1 MTCCAS
7 FAAHDRGAGDSGNEP
22 PSEEVAWA
30 SQPLGEDTYRTV
42 VSIPALRCGACI
54 VAVEQA
60 LMAQPGVSAARVNLS
75 TRRAAVTWT
84 GQQDQPPAIFSALAS
99 IGYPATL
106 VSEERGRD
114 EEVTKL
120 FKAVAVAGFSA
131 MNIMLLSVSVWSGA
145 DGDVRQGFHLVSAAL
160 ALPALIYSGRIF
172 FVSAWSALRAG
183 RTNMDVP
190 ISVGLVLA
198 CGLSLYDVSQEAPHA
213 YFDAATSLIFF
224 LLIGRT
230 LELLMRE
237 RSRSAVSALSR
248 LEPAGG
254 HVMGANGETTYL
266 PLHEIKPA
274 MQVIVNPG
282 HRLPVDG
289 IVRDGV
295 SELDA
300 SLITGE
306 SRWSAC
312 GPGTLVQAGVL
323 NQSGR
328 IVVEA
333 TATAATSFL
342 AQMVNLMEAA
352 EQAGPT
358 YYSIAERAARLYSPV
373 IHTVAL
379 LALLVWL
386 QRTGDWHQSLT
397 IAIAVLIIT
406 CPCALGLAVPITQVV
421 AARRL
426 FQRGV
431 LMKDGAALERLA
443 EANSVV
449 FDKTGTLT
457 FGRYQLDMP
466 QEPPPR
472 AAAIAARLAKHSR
485 HPISVAIA
493 LSVSPDEGLAVE
505 HLEEVVGYGIE
516 AMVGTDVYRLG
527 RSDWALAAG
536 QAVAMADATSSRAVL
551 SKNGMLLVQ
560 FELADELRPGAV
572 QLTATLRN
580 QRYPLRILSGDR
592 RSAVATVAAKLG
604 IQESLADLSPAE
616 KVEHVRTAVDNGE
629 KVLMIGDGLND
640 APALAAAYVSMAP
653 ATAAEVGRKQADF
666 VFMTEDLRVI
676 WEAISTAKSARSI
689 VRQNLTMAIVYNAVC
704 VPIAVAGLVT
714 PLVAAIAMSLS
725 SIAVIANALRL
736 KGGATSHR
744 PRQQVKRAFTRHTDR
759 AAA

>member
-1 MTCCAS
+1 M
-7 FAAHDRGAGDSGNEP
+7 
-22 PSEEVAWA
+22 
-30 SQPLGEDTYRTV
+30 
-42 VSIPALRCGACI
+42 SIPALRCGACI

-75 TRRAAVTWT
+75 TRRAAVIWT

-106 VSEERGRD
+106 ASEERGRD

-131 MNIMLLSVSVWSGA
+131 MNIMLLSVSAWSGA

-172 FVSAWSALRAG
+172 FISAWSALRAG

-198 CGLSLYDVSQEAPHA
+198 FGLSLYDVSQEAPHA

-254 HVMGANGETTYL
+254 HVVGANGETIYL

-282 HRLPVDG
+282 HRVPVDG

-306 SRWSAC
+306 SRWSPC

-333 TATAATSFL
+333 TATATTSFL
-342 AQMVNLMEAA
+342 AQMVNLMQAA
-352 EQAGPT
+352 EQGGPQ
-358 YYSIAERAARLYSPV
+358 YRGIAERAARLYSPV
-373 IHTVAL
+373 IHT
-379 LALLVWL
+379 LALFALVGWL
-386 QRTGDWHQSLT
+386 QQTGDWHQSLSV
-397 IAIAVLIIT
+397 AISVLIIT
-406 CPCALGLAVPITQVV
+406 CPCALGLAVPITQVI

-426 FQRGV
+426 FQRGII
-431 LMKDGAALERLA
+431 MKDGAALERLA
-443 EANSVV
+443 EASSVT

-457 FGRYQLDMP
+457 FGQYQLVMP
-466 QEPPPR
+466 KALMR
-472 AAAIAARLAKHSR
+472 YSASISSALAKHSR
-485 HPISVAIA
+485 HPAAVAIA
-493 LSVSPDEGLAVE
+493 RSVSPDDGFALDHVEEIVGCGVEAV
-505 HLEEVVGYGIE
+505 
-516 AMVGTDVYRLG
+516 VGTDIYRLG
-527 RSDWALAAG
+527 RPAWAIG
-536 QAVAMADATSSRAVL
+536 EEQAVATVDESASRAVL
-551 SKNGMLLVQ
+551 SKNGTLLES
-560 FELADELRPGAV
+560 FELKDQLRPGTV
-572 QLTATLRN
+572 QLAAALRKEG
-580 QRYPLRILSGDR
+580 YPLSIVSGDNANAVSAIASKLQIQDASANLLPVEKLERVR
-592 RSAVATVAAKLG
+592 RA
-604 IQESLADLSPAE
+604 
-616 KVEHVRTAVDNGE
+616 RDNGE

-666 VFMTEDLRVI
+666 VFMSDDLRVI
-676 WEAISTAKSARSI
+676 GEAIFTAKWARRI
-689 VRQNLTMAIVYNAVC
+689 VRQNLGMAIIYNAVC
-704 VPIAVAGLVT
+704 VPIAVAGFVT
-714 PLVAAIAMSLS
+714 PLVAAIAMSFS

-736 KGGATSHR
+736 SS
-744 PRQQVKRAFTRHTDR
+744 DR
-759 AAA
+759 MQPLPFQPKESDDAPFGNSLAA